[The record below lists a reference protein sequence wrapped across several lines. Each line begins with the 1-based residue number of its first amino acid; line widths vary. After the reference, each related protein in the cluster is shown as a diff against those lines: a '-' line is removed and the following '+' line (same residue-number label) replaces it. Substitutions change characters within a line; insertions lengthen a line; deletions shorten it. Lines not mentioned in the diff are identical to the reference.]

1 MDFVNSFEIVYF
13 VIVYLIIGCFT
24 TVITNDSKVKPIF
37 GLIDILFWP
46 LVWALIL
53 IIILFTKVKQHVK
66 KV

>member
-1 MDFVNSFEIVYF
+1 MDFVNSFEIMYF

-24 TVITNDSKVKPIF
+24 ALVTNTSKVKPIF

-46 LVWALIL
+46 LVWVL
-53 IIILFTKVKQHVK
+53 IIIIIIFIKVKQHIK